1 MTLAAKACHHA
12 PMRRSGPPS
21 LKPPIVWGILS
32 LVTCLALVALW
43 NVVIVSDT
51 RHLERVPSFSSLALA
66 WRWVVLVL
74 GCVLFAAILAGFV
87 FFFVSLVQQIRL
99 NRAQEA
105 FIDAMTHELKTP
117 LTSVRLQVQT
127 MKRLR
132 QDSERQEACMQAA
145 LEDLDRLDSMLDR
158 VLTAARLG
166 RAEAPSAEPVA
177 LMPLLDEVCGEV
189 RERHG
194 LAADEVRT
202 TGSDRVVHSVPE
214 ALRTV
219 FTNLVDNAVKYSDA
233 PVRVTVALQEGP
245 RGSVQ
250 VTVND
255 EGRGIHPTQVPKIFQ
270 RFYRIP
276 DPRTGNRPGTGL
288 GLFIVRETLRLLGG
302 RVTVR
307 SQGLGRGSAFIVTLP
322 ARRAV
327 G

>member
-1 MTLAAKACHHA
+1 
-12 PMRRSGPPS
+12 MRRPGPPS
-21 LKPPIVWGILS
+21 LTPPIVWGILS
-32 LVTCLALVALW
+32 LVTCLALAALW

-51 RHLERVPSFSSLALA
+51 LHLQQIPTFSGLALA

-74 GCVLFAAILAGFV
+74 GSVLFAGILAGII

-132 QDSERQEACMQAA
+132 QDPDRQEACMLAA
-145 LEDLDRLDSMLDR
+145 LQDLDRLDTMLDR

-166 RAEAPSAEPVA
+166 QAEAPAAEPVA
-177 LMPLLDEVCGEV
+177 LMPLLDEVCHEV

-194 LAADEVRT
+194 LDPADVRT

-219 FTNLVDNAVKYSDA
+219 FVNLVENAVKYSDA

-245 RGSVQ
+245 RGRIQ
-250 VTVND
+250 VTVQD
-255 EGRGIHPTQVPKIFQ
+255 EGRGIHPTQLPKIFQ
-270 RFYRIP
+270 RFYRVP

-288 GLFIVRETLRLLGG
+288 GLFIVKETLRLLGG
-302 RVTVR
+302 RVAVR
-307 SQGLGRGSAFIVTLP
+307 SQGIGRGSAFIVTLP